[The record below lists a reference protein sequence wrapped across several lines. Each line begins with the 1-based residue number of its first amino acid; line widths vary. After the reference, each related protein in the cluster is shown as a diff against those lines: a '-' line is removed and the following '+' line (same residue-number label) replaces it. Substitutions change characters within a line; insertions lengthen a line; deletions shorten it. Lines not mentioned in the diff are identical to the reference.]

1 MRYGC
6 CVQSLGDTG
15 DTNRTP
21 AGLGGLSMRIGCDL
35 ISLPLF
41 RVSLD
46 SPGFER
52 ESFTDDEIAT
62 CSTKHDRV
70 ASLAARFAA
79 KEAFVKALGTGFF
92 GSDRI
97 TPRDIWVRG
106 APRPEFGFSERV
118 RQAMSARGFSSTDL
132 SLAHHADYALA
143 TVVLS

>member
-1 MRYGC
+1 
-6 CVQSLGDTG
+6 
-15 DTNRTP
+15 
-21 AGLGGLSMRIGCDL
+21 MRIGCDL

-41 RVSLD
+41 RASLE

-52 ESFTDDEIAT
+52 ESFTDDEIAV
-62 CSTKHDRV
+62 CSAKHDRV

-97 TPRDIWVRG
+97 TPRDIWVCG

-118 RQAMSARGFSSTDL
+118 RKVMSARGFRTTDL

>member
-1 MRYGC
+1 M
-6 CVQSLGDTG
+6 
-15 DTNRTP
+15 
-21 AGLGGLSMRIGCDL
+21 AFSMRIGCDL

-41 RVSLD
+41 RASLA

-52 ESFTDDEIAT
+52 EAFTEDEIAT
-62 CSTKHDRV
+62 CSAKHDRV

-97 TPRDIWVRG
+97 TPRDIWVQG

-118 RQAMSARGFSSTDL
+118 RNVMATLGFSTSDL
-132 SLAHHADYALA
+132 SLAHHADYAMA
-143 TVVLS
+143 TVILS